1 MVNGIFREA
10 VLVPSLSKPVAF
22 VVSGLL
28 LMLFILIVAAVSA
41 PWLQLRS
48 TSSSLSVG
56 LLWLCLTLLFE
67 FAFGGLVRGR
77 SLPEMLEAYTFKDG
91 NIWPVVLVVPLL
103 APFAAF
109 RLRARPPHLSSDET

>member
-1 MVNGIFREA
+1 MRPAARRPRKASRLMLVLRSVAVWLVILLLAVMNGIFREA
-10 VLVPSLSKPVAF
+10 VLVPSLSKPVAL

-28 LMLFILIVAAVSA
+28 LSLFILIVAAVSA

-48 TSSSLSVG
+48 SSSSLSVG

-77 SLPEMLEAYTFKDG
+77 SL
-91 NIWPVVLVVPLL
+91 
-103 APFAAF
+103 
-109 RLRARPPHLSSDET
+109 